1 MSNNDIKKA
10 VTNTDKSPTSDN
22 PLDVKKEDSELQAH
36 ISIVRQTIEEM
47 KKNPAY
53 VREAFFISLLEA
65 YDAVD
70 ETFKKRTIALN
81 IKLLNLQKVCNKLE
95 NLDKTVENKL
105 LESTHNKL
113 DLVIN
118 EFDKKLERLSDPLQ
132 NISQNT
138 KNVGMALSK
147 LNKQLVHNLEENN
160 SLNIEI
166 RNNVSNVSKVAKL
179 LPILITSNFLLV
191 GFVLFLI
198 FSKFIHPQ

>member
-1 MSNNDIKKA
+1 MNVEEKNPISEKKN
-10 VTNTDKSPTSDN
+10 VDSKI
-22 PLDVKKEDSELQAH
+22 DVKKEDTELQAH
-36 ISIVRQTIEEM
+36 ISVVRQAIEEM

-53 VREAFFISLLEA
+53 IREAFFISLLEA

-81 IKLLNLQKVCNKLE
+81 LKLLNLQKVCQKLE
-95 NLDKTVENKL
+95 NLDKTVENRL

-113 DLVIN
+113 DLVLT
-118 EFDKKLERLSDPLQ
+118 EFDKNLERLSDPLT

-138 KNVGMALSK
+138 KNVGVSLSK

-166 RNNVSNVSKVAKL
+166 KNNVAKVASVAKL
-179 LPILITSNFLLV
+179 VPILIISNFLLIV
-191 GFVLFLI
+191 FLLFD
-198 FSKFIHPQ
+198 KFF

>member
-1 MSNNDIKKA
+1 MNTNNLNEKNTVNDAEKALDI
-10 VTNTDKSPTSDN
+10 
-22 PLDVKKEDSELQAH
+22 KKEDSELQAH
-36 ISIVRQTIEEM
+36 ISVVRQAIEEM
-47 KKNPAY
+47 KKNPSY
-53 VREAFFISLLEA
+53 IREAFFISLLEA

-95 NLDKTVENKL
+95 NLDKNIENRL

-113 DLVIN
+113 DLVIT

-138 KNVGMALSK
+138 KNVGIALSK

-166 RNNVSNVSKVAKL
+166 RNNVSNVTKVAKL
-179 LPILITSNFLLV
+179 LPILITSNFLLLV
-191 GFVLFLI
+191 CVLFLI
-198 FSKFIHPQ
+198 FGKYF

>member
-1 MSNNDIKKA
+1 MNTNNLNEKNPVNNADKALDI
-10 VTNTDKSPTSDN
+10 
-22 PLDVKKEDSELQAH
+22 KKEDSELQAH
-36 ISIVRQTIEEM
+36 ISVVRQAIEEM
-47 KKNPAY
+47 KKNPSY
-53 VREAFFISLLEA
+53 IREAFFISLLEA

-95 NLDKTVENKL
+95 NLDQNIEKRL

-113 DLVIN
+113 DLVIA

-138 KNVGMALSK
+138 KNVGIALSK

-166 RNNVSNVSKVAKL
+166 RNNLSNATKVAKL

-198 FSKFIHPQ
+198 FK

>member
-10 VTNTDKSPTSDN
+10 VTNIDKLPTSDN
-22 PLDVKKEDSELQAH
+22 PLDVKKEDSELQTH

-53 VREAFFISLLEA
+53 IREAFFISLLEA

-95 NLDKTVENKL
+95 NLDKNVENRL
-105 LESTHNKL
+105 LESTHQKL
-113 DLVIN
+113 DLVIA
-118 EFDKKLERLSDPLQ
+118 EFDKKLERLADPLQ

-138 KNVGMALSK
+138 KNMGQSMSK
-147 LNKQLVHNLEENN
+147 LNKQLISNLEENN
-160 SLNIEI
+160 ALNIQI
-166 RNNVSNVSKVAKL
+166 RNNISKVSSLHKL
-179 LPILITSNFLLV
+179 LPFLIISNILILAFI
-191 GFVLFLI
+191 I
-198 FSKFIHPQ
+198 FDKVIM

>member
-1 MSNNDIKKA
+1 MNVEEKNPISEKKN
-10 VTNTDKSPTSDN
+10 VDSKI
-22 PLDVKKEDSELQAH
+22 DVKKEDTELQAH
-36 ISIVRQTIEEM
+36 ISVVRQAIEEM

-53 VREAFFISLLEA
+53 IREAFFISLLEA

-81 IKLLNLQKVCNKLE
+81 LKLLNLQKVCQKLE
-95 NLDKTVENKL
+95 NLDKTVENRL

-113 DLVIN
+113 DLVISD
-118 EFDKKLERLSDPLQ
+118 FDKNLERLSDPLK

-138 KNVGMALSK
+138 KNVGLSLSK

-166 RNNVSNVSKVAKL
+166 RNNIAKVASVSKLV
-179 LPILITSNFLLV
+179 PILIISNFLLI
-191 GFVLFLI
+191 GFLLFD
-198 FSKFIHPQ
+198 KFF

>member
-1 MSNNDIKKA
+1 MNVEEKNPISEKKN
-10 VTNTDKSPTSDN
+10 VDSKI
-22 PLDVKKEDSELQAH
+22 DVKKEDTELQAH
-36 ISIVRQTIEEM
+36 ISVVRQAIEEM

-53 VREAFFISLLEA
+53 IREAFFISLLEA

-81 IKLLNLQKVCNKLE
+81 LKLLNLQKVCQKLE
-95 NLDKTVENKL
+95 NLDKTVENRL

-113 DLVIN
+113 DLVISD
-118 EFDKKLERLSDPLQ
+118 FDKNLERLSDPLK

-138 KNVGMALSK
+138 KNVGLSLSK

-166 RNNVSNVSKVAKL
+166 RNNIAKVASVSKLV
-179 LPILITSNFLLV
+179 PILIISNFLLI
-191 GFVLFLI
+191 GFLLFDN
-198 FSKFIHPQ
+198 FF